1 MKYKFIKNL
10 GNGSYGEVFL
20 AESRE
25 KELYAIKKFPLYDK
39 SSYASFKNE
48 IKILKKIKHK
58 NLVKIYDHFKNRS
71 YIYLVME
78 YAPLGDL
85 DNYIRSL
92 RKKGKILSDNTLDN
106 IISQVTEG
114 IDHLHVN
121 NIIHRDI
128 KTSNIL
134 VFNENLF
141 KITDFGVSKNL
152 EMNNYAYTNIGTPYY
167 MAPEIICGKPYT
179 FSVDYWALG
188 CMIYKLI
195 TNKYP
200 FEAHNI
206 GALILKIK
214 RGHFNIYSLPIKYKE
229 LVIKLLK
236 NEIYYRGNKKD
247 ILKFLKKLAIDDYK
261 EEINDPPKKIYYIK
275 KKVERNYI
283 YQNSKNEVLK
293 PINKEVLKPINKEV
307 LKPINKEVLKPI
319 NKDVVKPTCYGF
331 KINEKIKNKHNDRY
345 YLYNLQKNELP
356 PLKDNL
362 IKPKIDCW
370 NYDLLN
376 KERKK
381 FINKKKE
388 KLPPIHLKDIHNIK
402 TKDMPMKNNK
412 KDFIKF
418 NRQNIVLM
426 HKR

>member
-1 MKYKFIKNL
+1 MKYKFIKNV

-20 AESRE
+20 AKSKEE
-25 KELYAIKKFPLYDK
+25 ELYAIKKFPLYDK
-39 SSYASFKNE
+39 SSYSSFKNE
-48 IKILKKIKHK
+48 IKILKKINHK
-58 NLVKIYDHFKNRS
+58 NLVKIYDHFKDRS

-92 RKKGKILSDNTLDN
+92 RKQGKILSENTLDN

-114 IDHLHVN
+114 IDYLHVN

-179 FSVDYWALG
+179 YSVDYWALG
-188 CMIYKLI
+188 CMIYKLL

-206 GALILKIK
+206 GSLILKIK
-214 RGHFNIYSLPIKYKE
+214 RGHFNVYSLPIKYKE

-236 NEIYYRGNKKD
+236 NEIYHRGNKKD
-247 ILKFLKKLAIDDYK
+247 VLKFLKKLAIEDSK
-261 EEINDPPKKIYYIK
+261 NEVIIPPQKLYAIK
-275 KKVERNYI
+275 RKVERNFI
-283 YQNSKNEVLK
+283 YESKLAKKQFLK
-293 PINKEVLKPINKEV
+293 PIDKE
-307 LKPINKEVLKPI
+307 
-319 NKDVVKPTCYGF
+319 F
-331 KINEKIKNKHNDRY
+331 KIKENIKNINNDRY
-345 YLYNLQKNELP
+345 DLCNLEKRELP
-356 PLKDNL
+356 PIKDKV
-362 IKPKIDCW
+362 IKPKINCW
-370 NYDLLN
+370 NYDLLK
-376 KERKK
+376 KERKNLLK
-381 FINKKKE
+381 KKKE

-418 NRQNIVLM
+418 NRQNIILM